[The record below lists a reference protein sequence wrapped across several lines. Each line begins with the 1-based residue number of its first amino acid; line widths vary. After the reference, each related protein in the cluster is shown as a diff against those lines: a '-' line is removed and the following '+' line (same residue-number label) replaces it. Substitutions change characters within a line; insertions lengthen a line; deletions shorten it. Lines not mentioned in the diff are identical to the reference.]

1 VRGLRQG
8 LAVRVQRAEGGL
20 SSRRGSS
27 VRKVFERYNS
37 GMMLVDPQP
46 QLVRGESSPA
56 FLPDWLWSSLPSF
69 IVWAMLMIVVG
80 GILWLFLFGS
90 DRGSKVERGE

>member
-27 VRKVFERYNS
+27 VRKVFER
-37 GMMLVDPQP
+37 
-46 QLVRGESSPA
+46 
-56 FLPDWLWSSLPSF
+56 
-69 IVWAMLMIVVG
+69 AMLMIVVG